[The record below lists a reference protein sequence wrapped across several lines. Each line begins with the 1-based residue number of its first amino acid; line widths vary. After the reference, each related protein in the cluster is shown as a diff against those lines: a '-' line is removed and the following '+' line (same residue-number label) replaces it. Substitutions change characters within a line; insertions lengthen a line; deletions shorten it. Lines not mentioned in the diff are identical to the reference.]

1 MNRKYDLTDEHEK
14 YLMYRNFV
22 AWVTGGLSV
31 GSLTQFANNPIYKEL
46 RRYET
51 YYKAGVS
58 NERLYVD
65 LR

>member
-22 AWVTGGLSV
+22 AWATGGLSV